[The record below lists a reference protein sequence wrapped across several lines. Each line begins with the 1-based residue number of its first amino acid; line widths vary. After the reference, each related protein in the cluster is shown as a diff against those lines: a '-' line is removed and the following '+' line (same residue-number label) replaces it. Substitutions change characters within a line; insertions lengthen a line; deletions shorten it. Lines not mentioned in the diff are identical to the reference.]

1 MKKQYA
7 VFGLGGFGESVAIE
21 LQKLGCEVVAIDA
34 NMERVEAIANQVSY
48 AMKADIE
55 DADFIRSLGTRNLD
69 GVVVAASD
77 NMEASIM
84 APLVCKEIGVPYVMA
99 KAKNELHA
107 TVLKKIGADSII
119 FPEKE
124 MGTRVARNLMSA
136 NFTDWIAL
144 SPDYSLVETEVPKKW
159 VGRTLLELDVRKT
172 YDVIVVGI
180 KMGDKVEV
188 NPDPREQLKEGNVL
202 KVDSFLNH
210 QMDIRLLDEIGK
222 EFRRRFDGE
231 GVNKILTIEASGIG
245 IAVAVAQHFDYAP
258 VVFAKKSKSK
268 NLDGELYTSKVTSFT
283 RGTTFDVQ
291 VSKKYLNPGD
301 RVLIIDDFLANGC
314 ALQGLIQI
322 VKAAGGTVEGIGIAI
337 EKGFQSGG
345 TVIRN
350 LGYHLES
357 LAIVDGM
364 DASTGEITFREQ

>member
-7 VFGLGGFGESVAIE
+7 VFGLGSFGESVAIE

-84 APLVCKEIGVPYVMA
+84 ATLVCKEIGVPYVMA

-107 TVLKKIGADSII
+107 TVLEKIGADSVI

-124 MGTRVARNLMSA
+124 MGMRVARNLMSA

-144 SPDYSLVETEVPKKW
+144 SPHYSLVETEVPEKW

-172 YDVIVVGI
+172 YGCGNQDGRQSRSQSRS
-180 KMGDKVEV
+180 KRTTEG
-188 NPDPREQLKEGNVL
+188 RECS
-202 KVDSFLNH
+202 D
-210 QMDIRLLDEIGK
+210 
-222 EFRRRFDGE
+222 FDWS
-231 GVNKILTIEASGIG
+231 KSGIG
-245 IAVAVAQHFDYAP
+245 SY
-258 VVFAKKSKSK
+258 
-268 NLDGELYTSKVTSFT
+268 
-283 RGTTFDVQ
+283 
-291 VSKKYLNPGD
+291 
-301 RVLIIDDFLANGC
+301 
-314 ALQGLIQI
+314 
-322 VKAAGGTVEGIGIAI
+322 TVE
-337 EKGFQSGG
+337 EWRKMNEFYFSGSG
-345 TVIRN
+345 QQHPIWLEQVVI
-350 LGYHLES
+350 
-357 LAIVDGM
+357 
-364 DASTGEITFREQ
+364 